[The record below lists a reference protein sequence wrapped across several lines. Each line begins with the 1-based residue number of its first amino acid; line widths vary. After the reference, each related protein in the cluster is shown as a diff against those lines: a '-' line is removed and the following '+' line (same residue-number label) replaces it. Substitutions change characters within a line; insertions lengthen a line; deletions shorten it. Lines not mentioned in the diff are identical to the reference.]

1 MRFVDLNN
9 GALYNGN
16 YPYIHWFDDE
26 QSTNLVYIKKLC
38 VLCDDE
44 YVNIRIDSN
53 IFTLLNMDLLPS
65 SNDENING
73 FTYKDISQFKTNNI
87 NSKGLEYDK
96 YYLHMIYILAQSK
109 NEGEFLEDLYINNEK
124 FAIGSSFYDKYEPN
138 KINLSNLGVDIPESF
153 ARAIYSTNIH
163 EDEIDN
169 IVVNRKYKELLNEYW
184 NIIANKGS
192 YKSLYNALY
201 WFEYGD
207 LIKIQEIWKN
217 SDKYNQQDIKSYI
230 DSSVKDYLS
239 TNKKTT
245 YIGLYLPL
253 QKIREEDG
261 EVIYPDFIDKKDYK
275 DYEGFI
281 REENPELVNISTKLS
296 NDDLC
301 MKMYL
306 VGNFFETY
314 FMPIHLDL
322 IHSTVENIVFTN
334 TIKLINHNIFNK
346 NNYFNNI
353 FTFDCNI
360 DNDIFYLEDVNVQVG
375 PDTVTG
381 VQWKESEEYNDVNII
396 GVDKVVNKLNNESD
410 LKTFMSQY
418 YNGIGRIVDFICK
431 VPLETNDFIT
441 KLNISILHDGKSL
454 GDTFKM
460 LKNKTESQNI
470 KFSILCKTEGDYK
483 VNIEFITANG
493 YNYVKTVNF
502 SILDNVNKNIKL
514 YKVKYNTIEEHTHID
529 KYEPVYNYMYS
540 HYTDNNEQQ
549 LLYIPKIKYNDVKN
563 IHGVFMHRTI
573 IISGTANI
581 NYIMINPTVSNNTKV
596 LHKYK
601 YNCIKKYICE
611 DEQFILNKF
620 GYNDINDPNIDEDT
634 LDIIKRKLY
643 DYWLYEGEKFIWE
656 EESYYKLIGYSGD
669 DKTNGFYALVKD
681 INNFNV
687 GSKPDFIGILNKE
700 PEEYENVKCVK
711 KVELSY
717 DKTDKITHTIY
728 ILPATTPDDFSLKRI
743 NKERIIRDDY
753 VFYPEK
759 HHLEEINTNTLDDY
773 TFTQEDVLMIVPNS
787 KYLKYIE
794 DPEWEFENISKKNN
808 TKTIKFNSIKTPFI
822 ANSEYKLLDPG
833 FYNIKFRY
841 KLGKTIQEISLNSAF
856 RIV

>member
-65 SNDENING
+65 SNDENINE

-109 NEGEFLEDLYINNEK
+109 NEGEFLEDLYINDEK

-253 QKIREEDG
+253 QKIREKDG

-493 YNYVKTVNF
+493 YNYVKTVKF
-502 SILDNVNKNIKL
+502 SILDDVNKNIKL
-514 YKVKYNTIEEHTHID
+514 YKVKYNTITEHTDIN
-529 KYEPVYNYMYS
+529 KYEQVYNYMYS

-563 IHGVFMHRTI
+563 IHGVFMHRTL
-573 IISGTANI
+573 IISGEVNKNDIILAPAI
-581 NYIMINPTVSNNTKV
+581 SRNTKV
-596 LHKYK
+596 LYKYK
-601 YNCIKKYICE
+601 YEYKNTTKKYI
-611 DEQFILNKF
+611 
-620 GYNDINDPNIDEDT
+620 
-634 LDIIKRKLY
+634 
-643 DYWLYEGEKFIWE
+643 
-656 EESYYKLIGYSGD
+656 
-669 DKTNGFYALVKD
+669 
-681 INNFNV
+681 
-687 GSKPDFIGILNKE
+687 
-700 PEEYENVKCVK
+700 
-711 KVELSY
+711 
-717 DKTDKITHTIY
+717 KTDEITYTIF
-728 ILPATTPDDFSLKRI
+728 IFPASTSDIHLNLNNIKG
-743 NKERIIRDDY
+743 RIIRDDY

-759 HHLEEINTNTLDDY
+759 HHLEEINTNTLNDY

-808 TKTIKFNSIKTPFI
+808 TKTIKFNSIKTPFV

-841 KLGKTIQEISLNSAF
+841 KLGKTIQEISLDSAF